1 MLVSVKKIN
10 YKAGPHFENIE
21 DGIIEEIFDTND
33 IHLVTQISYSNYV
46 LLNGKFAI
54 KKETWLE
61 IKKMLTILEF
71 DETKG

>member
-10 YKAGPHFENIE
+10 YRVGPHFEDIE
-21 DGIIEEIFDTND
+21 DGIMEEIFNTND
-33 IHLVTQISYSNYV
+33 IISVIQKSNSNYV
-46 LLNGKFAI
+46 LLNGRFAI